1 MQTVQTTWGGP
12 RTSTTSLL
20 LFFVL
25 VFVLTIPF
33 LVLGALTG
41 LEILPGLP
49 VASLGAVCPA
59 TAAVIVV
66 YREHKS
72 AGVTALLKRAFDFTR
87 ITAKV
92 WYIPALLL
100 MPLVM
105 ALSFG
110 VLRLAGVPVP
120 IPRLAILPVLLLCIL
135 FFISALA
142 EELGW
147 SGYATDPLQERL
159 SAFWASLALGIV
171 WAIVHYVALVQA
183 HRPWVWIA
191 WWSLFTVAAR
201 VLIVWLYNNT
211 GRSVFAAALFH
222 MMINVTWQLFPV
234 HGSYYDPRITGL
246 LAAAAA
252 VIVVVIWGPRTL
264 ARYRFGAERRG

>member
-120 IPRLAILPVLLLCIL
+120 IPQLAVLPVLLLCVL

-159 SAFWASLALGIV
+159 SAFWASLVLGIV

>member
-1 MQTVQTTWGGP
+1 MQTVQITRSGP
-12 RTSTTSLL
+12 RSTTTSLL

-41 LEILPGLP
+41 LELLPGLP
-49 VASLGAVCPA
+49 VASLGAVCP
-59 TAAVIVV
+59 TIAAVIVV
-66 YREHKS
+66 YRDHKA
-72 AGVTALLKRAFDFTR
+72 AGVAALLKRAFDFTQ

-92 WYIPALLL
+92 WYIPTLLL

-110 VLRLAGVPVP
+110 ALRLAGVPVP
-120 IPRLAILPVLLLCIL
+120 IPRLAVLPVLLLCVL

-147 SGYATDPLQERL
+147 SGYATDPLQERWGAL
-159 SAFWASLALGIV
+159 WASLALGVV
-171 WAIVHYVALVQA
+171 WAIVHYAALLQA
-183 HRPWVWIA
+183 HRSVGWIA

-211 GRSVFAAALFH
+211 GGSVFVAALFH

-234 HGSYYDPRITGL
+234 DGSYYDPRITGML
-246 LAAAAA
+246 TAAAA

-264 ARYRFGAERRG
+264 ARYRFGAERHA

>member
-59 TAAVIVV
+59 TATVIVV
-66 YREHKS
+66 YRERKS

-120 IPRLAILPVLLLCIL
+120 IPQLAVLPVLLLCVL

-159 SAFWASLALGIV
+159 SALWASLALGIV

-246 LAAAAA
+246 LTAAMAA
-252 VIVVVIWGPRTL
+252 IVVVIWGPRTL
-264 ARYRFGAERRG
+264 ARYRVAAERRG